1 MRIRMMADGRV
12 LEGTAK
18 QIAEA
23 MHALAFG
30 QENRTLSE
38 YIDWAVDQARRM
50 NEIDLEVTG
59 TTDDDKAS
67 ALVRAMLAA
76 GLAQNLKTGPSSAR
90 FGTTWSSLGSLWF
103 SGLASRCAAGPRSC
117 PRPKHRHGAR
127 ESAPSS
133 AHVCH
138 SVLTSGPWCGQ

>member
-38 YIDWAVDQARRM
+38 YIDWAVDQALRM

-76 GLAQNLKTGPSSAR
+76 GLAQK
-90 FGTTWSSLGSLWF
+90 
-103 SGLASRCAAGPRSC
+103 
-117 PRPKHRHGAR
+117 
-127 ESAPSS
+127 
-133 AHVCH
+133 V
-138 SVLTSGPWCGQ
+138 

>member
-50 NEIDLEVTG
+50 NEIDMQVEG
-59 TTDDDKAS
+59 NNDDEKAKS
-67 ALVRAMLAA
+67 LVRVMLEA
-76 GLAQNLKTGPSSAR
+76 GLAERL
-90 FGTTWSSLGSLWF
+90 
-103 SGLASRCAAGPRSC
+103 
-117 PRPKHRHGAR
+117 
-127 ESAPSS
+127 
-133 AHVCH
+133 
-138 SVLTSGPWCGQ
+138 

>member
-67 ALVRAMLAA
+67 ALVRAMLEE
-76 GLAQNLKTGPSSAR
+76 GLAQNL
-90 FGTTWSSLGSLWF
+90 
-103 SGLASRCAAGPRSC
+103 
-117 PRPKHRHGAR
+117 
-127 ESAPSS
+127 
-133 AHVCH
+133 
-138 SVLTSGPWCGQ
+138 

>member
-30 QENRTLSE
+30 QENRSLSE

-50 NEIDLEVTG
+50 NEIDMQVEG
-59 TTDDDKAS
+59 DTDDENAKS
-67 ALVRAMLAA
+67 LVRAMLEA
-76 GLAQNLKTGPSSAR
+76 GLAERL
-90 FGTTWSSLGSLWF
+90 
-103 SGLASRCAAGPRSC
+103 
-117 PRPKHRHGAR
+117 
-127 ESAPSS
+127 
-133 AHVCH
+133 
-138 SVLTSGPWCGQ
+138 